1 MLPHAGGKIPDTAFE
16 TDRLFLNRLQK
27 EGISLPDGIVPE
39 QRNPQ
44 ASSDNWQL
52 RRHRHITIPLPFQVY
67 QYYSKPMRTVYRIA
81 LSSDGRYTPR
91 EGRYHYRQVPTVETT
106 YLYPQAL
113 GRPYVLLPPKHALPT
128 YRQLQ
133 LHNPLLNQVKFQPKK
148 GEQPTAQL
156 RMPHAWL
163 TSLHFTSFYTPSPS
177 LPFAVPNFLEL
188 APSVLGKSGHAP
200 SSAKAQSY
208 QNVNL
213 LHGPALSAFKK
224 TPGGSKTYVDSY
236 GKTHVSAH
244 NNHLSLSRH
253 ATTMINTILT
263 IPFNV
268 KNVFLAA
275 LQWIWWLDQ
284 QTRLES
290 RSTKVVLVFLSK
302 EEDDF
307 YVSYALSIKFSTIS
321 IESTTTIKPINAI
334 NTSILI
340 I

>member
-1 MLPHAGGKIPDTAFE
+1 MRAARYRTRHSRRIVYFWTVCKRRASRCRMALCRNSAIRRQVVTIDSCVGTGTLLFSFLCRSISITASLCAPFIALPSVRMDVI
-16 TDRLFLNRLQK
+16 
-27 EGISLPDGIVPE
+27 LPV
-39 QRNPQ
+39 RV
-44 ASSDNWQL
+44 A
-52 RRHRHITIPLPFQVY
+52 ITIA
-67 QYYSKPMRTVYRIA
+67 RC
-81 LSSDGRYTPR
+81 PR
-91 EGRYHYRQVPTVETT
+91 WRPPIYIHRPWVVHMCCCRQSMHC
-106 YLYPQAL
+106 
-113 GRPYVLLPPKHALPT
+113 PPIDNCNCTIHCSIRWNSNPRKVS
-128 YRQLQ
+128 
-133 LHNPLLNQVKFQPKK
+133 NPLRSFACLTP
-148 GEQPTAQL
+148 G
-156 RMPHAWL
+156 WL
-163 TSLHFTSFYTPSPS
+163 HSTSLHFT
-177 LPFAVPNFLEL
+177 LPLLSFAVPNFLEL

-244 NNHLSLSRH
+244 NNHLSLSWH

-321 IESTTTIKPINAI
+321 MQSTTTIKPINAI